1 MRGALPWIE
10 LEEEQRQQVD
20 AVYDIDIHRPIT
32 IDVVTGQPLD
42 VGDHLKVMTSI
53 GRVDRRWTRLPGTR
67 SPPLRPLELHERKHP
82 TKRNRNLLPFIVRR
96 PR

>member
-1 MRGALPWIE
+1 MEPFE

-42 VGDHLKVMTSI
+42 VGDHLKVIDKRTSD
-53 GRVDRRWTRLPGTR
+53 RQALVDLTVNGPAYLVLDRLNFALLNFMNSNIQR
-67 SPPLRPLELHERKHP
+67 SEIETYFRSL
-82 TKRNRNLLPFIVRR
+82 
-96 PR
+96 

>member
-1 MRGALPWIE
+1 MEPFE

-42 VGDHLKVMTSI
+42 VGDHLKVIDKRTSD
-53 GRVDRRWTRLPGTR
+53 RQVLVELTVDGPAYLVIDRLRFALLNFMNGNIQR
-67 SPPLRPLELHERKHP
+67 SEIETYFRSL
-82 TKRNRNLLPFIVRR
+82 
-96 PR
+96 